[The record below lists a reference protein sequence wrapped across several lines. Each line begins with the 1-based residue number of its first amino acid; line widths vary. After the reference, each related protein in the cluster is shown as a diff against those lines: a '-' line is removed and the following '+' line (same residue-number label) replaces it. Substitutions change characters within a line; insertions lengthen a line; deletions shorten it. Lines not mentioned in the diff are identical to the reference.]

1 MANLLVNTLSR
12 YCYWYGRTTPEY
24 QEVPPATPP
33 PDIHPGRLH
42 PAWVEGRINIMNH
55 NNAGK
60 AKTANVIGKMV
71 AQLVNELKPDNI
83 PHPQINYYFL
93 KQWYVFKI
101 VVYTYIIIK
110 VLGQRHA
117 IWKMVQQNEGLL
129 WYWSLHYPVWPI
141 WEPILQ
147 NFCSTYCA
155 IWLHMCVWL
164 VKVHTIKCGWSD
176 QTGMQASLDL
186 QEAEIWK

>member
-12 YCYWYGRTTPEY
+12 YHYWYGRTTPEY

-93 KQWYVFKI
+93 KQ
-101 VVYTYIIIK
+101 
-110 VLGQRHA
+110 
-117 IWKMVQQNEGLL
+117 
-129 WYWSLHYPVWPI
+129 
-141 WEPILQ
+141 
-147 NFCSTYCA
+147 
-155 IWLHMCVWL
+155 
-164 VKVHTIKCGWSD
+164 
-176 QTGMQASLDL
+176 
-186 QEAEIWK
+186 

>member
-93 KQWYVFKI
+93 KQWYVFKNSSI
-101 VVYTYIIIK
+101 YIYHHQSTWTKACYLKNGTTKWRPIMILK
-110 VLGQRHA
+110 PSLSSLANLGT
-117 IWKMVQQNEGLL
+117 NL
-129 WYWSLHYPVWPI
+129 
-141 WEPILQ
+141 
-147 NFCSTYCA
+147 
-155 IWLHMCVWL
+155 
-164 VKVHTIKCGWSD
+164 
-176 QTGMQASLDL
+176 
-186 QEAEIWK
+186 AEFL

>member
-12 YCYWYGRTTPEY
+12 YCDWYGRTTPEY

-93 KQWYVFKI
+93 KQ
-101 VVYTYIIIK
+101 
-110 VLGQRHA
+110 
-117 IWKMVQQNEGLL
+117 
-129 WYWSLHYPVWPI
+129 
-141 WEPILQ
+141 
-147 NFCSTYCA
+147 
-155 IWLHMCVWL
+155 
-164 VKVHTIKCGWSD
+164 
-176 QTGMQASLDL
+176 
-186 QEAEIWK
+186 